1 MLRRKRRLD
10 EKPVVDLVE
19 EAFHLVRHAP
29 APALVAYCLG
39 SLPFV
44 LGLLYFWSDMAR
56 SALAEERLLTGSL
69 AMTLLFFW
77 MKAWHSVYA
86 RTLLAHR
93 CGEAPPRWRLPW
105 LLRAAVYQSIVQPL
119 GLLLLPVTLPLI
131 LPFGWAYSFFNSAT
145 VLAGG
150 EVRGAK
156 ALIQRSWR
164 QMRLWSMQAQFA
176 IFLFKLLGL
185 FVLINLFAAL
195 YALPYFA
202 KSLLGIESVITRSPW
217 AALNTTALAGASAL
231 AWLCLDPF
239 IKAVYVLRCF
249 QGESL
254 QTGQDLRAELK
265 TFAAPARAVVTASL
279 LLFFTLAAALPASAA
294 EPATT
299 QNSKLKTQNS
309 LPSLPP
315 RDLDRSIDDVIQKR
329 EYSWRLPRES
339 ATHKY
344 SEKGQGAFTRFIKS
358 FFKSIEGGIKAVG
371 RGIKDFIDWMTKQ
384 GPKTKGPGLG
394 GLNLGAAV
402 QPLLYLLIAALA
414 GALVWLIVRAW
425 QRRGPREEVVAQ
437 AIAPRPDV
445 ADENVGADQLPEDG
459 WVRLAHDLLAR
470 GELRLALRAF
480 YLASLAALAER
491 SLITL
496 AKFKSNRD
504 YERELLRRSH
514 ALAEVPQVFTENVSV
529 FERVWYGLHEVTPE
543 LLDDFSRK
551 VERIKSGA

>member
-19 EAFHLVRHAP
+19 DAFHLVRHAP
-29 APALVAYCLG
+29 PQALVAYCLG

-69 AMTLLFFW
+69 VMTFLFFW
-77 MKAWHSVYA
+77 MKAWHTVYA
-86 RTLLAHR
+86 RTLVAHL
-93 CGEAPPRWRLPW
+93 CGEAPPRWRLRW
-105 LLRAAVYQSIVQPL
+105 LLRAAVYQAIVQPL
-119 GLLLLPVTLPLI
+119 GIVLLPVTLPLI
-131 LPFGWAYSFFNSAT
+131 IPFGWAYSFFNSAT

-150 EVRGAK
+150 EVRGVM
-156 ALIQRSWR
+156 ALVQSSWR
-164 QMRLWSMQAQFA
+164 QMCLWSMQAQFA

-185 FVLINLFAAL
+185 IVLINLFAAL

-202 KSLLGIESVITRSPW
+202 KSLLGLESVITRSPW

-265 TFAAPARAVVTASL
+265 TLAAPARSMATAGL
-279 LLFFTLAAALPASAA
+279 LVILILAAAPPASAA
-294 EPATT
+294 ETTATRSSELKI
-299 QNSKLKTQNS
+299 QNSV
-309 LPSLPP
+309 PP
-315 RDLDRSIDDVIQKR
+315 RDLDRSIDDVIQQR

-339 ATHKY
+339 ATPKD
-344 SEKGQGAFTRFIKS
+344 SDKSQGAIAKFIKS
-358 FFKSIEGGIKAVG
+358 FFKSIESGIKAGG
-371 RGIKDFIDWMTKQ
+371 RVIKDFIDWMTKQ

-402 QPLLYLLIAALA
+402 MPLLYLLIAALV
-414 GALVWLIVRAW
+414 GALLWLIVRAW
-425 QRRGPREEVVAQ
+425 QRRGPREEVVAE
-437 AIAPRPDV
+437 AITPTPDV
-445 ADENVGADQLPEDG
+445 ADDNVGADQLPEDG

-504 YERELLRRSH
+504 YERELRRRSH
-514 ALAEVPQVFTENVSV
+514 ALAEVPQCFTENVSV

-551 VERIKSGA
+551 VERIKAGA

>member
-10 EKPVVDLVE
+10 EKPVVELVE
-19 EAFHLVRHAP
+19 EAFHLVRHAS

-69 AMTLLFFW
+69 AMTFLFFW
-77 MKAWHSVYA
+77 MKTWHSVYA
-86 RTLLAHR
+86 QSLVAHL

-105 LLRAAVYQSIVQPL
+105 LLRTAVYQAIVQPL
-119 GLLLLPVTLPLI
+119 GIVLLPVTLPII
-131 LPFGWAYSFFNSAT
+131 LPFGWTYSFFNSAT

-150 EVRGAK
+150 EVRGVK
-156 ALIQRSWR
+156 SLVQNSWR

-176 IFLFKLLGL
+176 IFLFKLFGL

-217 AALNTTALAGASAL
+217 AALNTTALAGAVAL

-265 TFAAPARAVVTASL
+265 RLAAPARAAAGVAALVVL
-279 LLFFTLAAALPASAA
+279 LLAAAPAAAA
-294 EPATT
+294 EPATAPNSKPAA
-299 QNSKLKTQNS
+299 QNSV
-309 LPSLPP
+309 PP
-315 RDLDRSIDDVIQKR
+315 HELDRSIDDVIQKR

-339 ATHKY
+339 AAAKDPGQ
-344 SEKGQGAFTRFIKS
+344 SQGAVAKFIKS
-358 FFKSIEGGIKAVG
+358 FFKSLEGGVKAIG
-371 RGIKDFIDWMTKQ
+371 RTIKDFIDWMSKQ
-384 GPKTKGPGLG
+384 KPKTKGPNLG
-394 GLNLGAAV
+394 GFDLAAAV
-402 QPLLYLLIAALA
+402 MPLLYLLIAALV
-414 GALVWLIVRAW
+414 GALAWLLVRAW
-425 QRRGPREEVVAQ
+425 QRRGPREVIVAE
-437 AIAPRPDV
+437 AITPMPDV

-504 YERELLRRSH
+504 YERELLRRGH

-543 LLDDFSRK
+543 LLEDFSRK
-551 VERIKSGA
+551 VERIKAGA

>member
-10 EKPVVDLVE
+10 EKPVVELVE

-29 APALVAYCLG
+29 AAALVAYCVG

-56 SALAEERLLTGSL
+56 SAFAEERLLTGSL
-69 AMTLLFFW
+69 VMTFLFFW
-77 MKAWHSVYA
+77 MKGWHSVYA
-86 RTLLAHR
+86 RTLTAHL
-93 CGEAPPRWRLPW
+93 CGEAPPRWRLRW
-105 LLRAAVYQSIVQPL
+105 FLRATMYQAIVQPL
-119 GLLLLPVTLPLI
+119 GILLLPITLPLI
-131 LPFGWAYSFFNSAT
+131 IPFGWAYSFFNSAT

-150 EVRGAK
+150 DMPDVKTLVR
-156 ALIQRSWR
+156 RSWR
-164 QMRLWSMQAQFA
+164 QMCLWSMQAQFA
-176 IFLFKLLGL
+176 IFLFKIFGL

-195 YALPYFA
+195 FALPYLA

-217 AALNTTALAGASAL
+217 AALNTTALAGVFAL

-265 TFAAPARAVVTASL
+265 TFTAPAQAVATVSL
-279 LLFFTLAAALPASAA
+279 LVVVLLATALHTSAA
-294 EPATT
+294 ETTTT

-309 LPSLPP
+309 LPPH
-315 RDLDRSIDDVIQKR
+315 DLDRSIDDVIQKR

-339 ATHKY
+339 AAPKD
-344 SEKGQGAFTRFIKS
+344 SDESQGAIAKFIKS
-358 FFKSIEGGIKAVG
+358 FFKSIETGLKAIG
-371 RGIKDFIDWMTKQ
+371 RTIKDFIDWMTKQ
-384 GPKTKGPGLG
+384 GPKTKSPGLG
-394 GLNLGAAV
+394 GLSLGAAME
-402 QPLLYLLIAALA
+402 PLLYLLIAALV
-414 GALVWLIVRAW
+414 GALIWLIVRAW
-425 QRRGPREEVVAQ
+425 QRRGPREEVVAE
-437 AIAPRPDV
+437 AITPMPDV

-459 WVRLAHDLLAR
+459 WVRLARDLLAR

-491 SLITL
+491 NLITL

-514 ALAEVPQVFTENVSV
+514 ALAEVPQMFTENVSV
-529 FERVWYGLHEVTPE
+529 FERVWYGLHDVTPE

-551 VERIKSGA
+551 VERIKTGA